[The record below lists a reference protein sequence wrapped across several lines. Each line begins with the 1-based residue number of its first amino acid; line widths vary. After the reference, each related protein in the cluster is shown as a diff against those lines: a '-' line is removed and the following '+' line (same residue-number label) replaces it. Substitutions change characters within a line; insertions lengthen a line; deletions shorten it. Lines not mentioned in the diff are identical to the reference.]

1 MNLLIAMQK
10 GDDSVQKTLS
20 CIHMPIPLNPD
31 FPIQT
36 PKGSH
41 LTSPLAQPE
50 YMHYHDTL
58 ELGLCFKGSG
68 IFYIGGGIHSFS
80 AGDVSVIAPGVA
92 HIAQSA
98 DDDLSG
104 WQFIDLAPA
113 VLLGPGHDALLMESG
128 RFSGILHPES
138 GVDLLVRRL
147 IDACRAGGPFSRE
160 RVVWLTGLILAELA
174 AQSAT
179 PDLALSAGVS
189 EVSPAVVHISMHYDE
204 RLTIEQL
211 AALCSRS
218 VTSFRR
224 CFERATGKQ
233 PFEYLYEVRVKAAI
247 NLLKGSDMP
256 VSEIAGRVGYPT
268 LSSFN
273 RHFRR
278 ITGRTPS
285 EMRKSSD

>member
-1 MNLLIAMQK
+1 MQK
-10 GDDSVQKTLS
+10 ALS
-20 CIHMPIPLNPD
+20 CIHLPIPLNPD

-36 PKGSH
+36 PKGNH
-41 LTSPLAQPE
+41 LTSPLVQPE

-58 ELGLCFKGSG
+58 ELGLCRRGSG

-98 DDDLSG
+98 GDDMSG
-104 WQFIDLAPA
+104 WQFIDIAPA
-113 VLLGPGHDALLMESG
+113 ALLGPGHEALLAEAG
-128 RFSGILHPES
+128 RFSGILHPDS
-138 GVDLLVRRL
+138 GVGELVCRL
-147 IDACRAGGPFSRE
+147 IEAYRENGPFSKE
-160 RVVWLTGLILAELA
+160 RIIWLTGLILTEMAM
-174 AQSAT
+174 QST
-179 PDLALSAGVS
+179 PADPLWAGGVS
-189 EVSPAVVHISMHYDE
+189 EVSAAVVHISMHYDE
-204 RLTIEQL
+204 SLTVEQL

-224 CFERATGKQ
+224 LFERATGKP
-233 PFEYLYEVRVKAAI
+233 PFEYLYEVRIKAAI
-247 NLLKGSDMP
+247 NLLKGSNMP

-278 ITGRTPS
+278 ITGQTPS
-285 EMRKSSD
+285 QMRKSAD

>member
-1 MNLLIAMQK
+1 M
-10 GDDSVQKTLS
+10 QKTLS
-20 CIHMPIPLNPD
+20 CIHLPIPLNPD
-31 FPIQT
+31 FPIQA
-36 PKGSH
+36 PKGNH

-58 ELGLCFKGSG
+58 ELGLCRRGSG

-98 DDDLSG
+98 DDDMSS

-113 VLLGPGHDALLMESG
+113 ALLGPGYDALLTESG
-128 RFSGILHPES
+128 RFSGILHPDS
-138 GVDLLVRRL
+138 GVGLLISRL
-147 IDACRAGGPFSRE
+147 IDACRSESPFSRE
-160 RVVWLTGLILAELA
+160 RIIWLAGLILAELA
-174 AQSAT
+174 DQSA
-179 PDLALSAGVS
+179 PADPALSAGVS

-204 RLTIEQL
+204 QLTIEQL

-224 CFERATGKQ
+224 CFERATGKP

-256 VSEIAGRVGYPT
+256 ISEIAGRVGYPT

-285 EMRKSSD
+285 EMRKSAD

>member
-1 MNLLIAMQK
+1 MQK
-10 GDDSVQKTLS
+10 TSSYV
-20 CIHMPIPLNPD
+20 HMPVSLDPD
-31 FPIQT
+31 FPIHA
-36 PKGSH
+36 PKGSYLH
-41 LTSPLAQPE
+41 SPLAQPE
-50 YMHYHDTL
+50 CMHYHDTL
-58 ELGLCFKGSG
+58 ELGLCRRGSG

-98 DDDLSG
+98 DDDMSG

-113 VLLGPGHDALLMESG
+113 DLLGPGYDALVAEAG
-128 RFSGILHPES
+128 RFSGIRHPES

-147 IDACRAGGPFSRE
+147 IEAYRASGPFSRE
-160 RVVWLTGLILAELA
+160 RVVWLAGLILTELA
-174 AQSAT
+174 DQSAP

-204 RLTIEQL
+204 QLTIEQL
-211 AALCSRS
+211 ASLCSRS

-224 CFERATGKQ
+224 CFERATGKP
-233 PFEYLYEVRVKAAI
+233 PFEYLYEVRIKAAI

-285 EMRKSSD
+285 EMRKSAD